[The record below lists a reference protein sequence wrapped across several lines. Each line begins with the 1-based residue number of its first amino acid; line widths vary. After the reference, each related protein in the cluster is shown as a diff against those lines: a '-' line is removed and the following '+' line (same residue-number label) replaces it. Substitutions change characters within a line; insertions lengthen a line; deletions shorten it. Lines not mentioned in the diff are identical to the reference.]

1 MSKRRELV
9 EQRRA
14 QERKQTLTILGVIV
28 VIAVLLIGGAI
39 ALSNRNAASSGGNS
53 NAVTASDHPTPANA
67 QANERAW
74 GPADAPVKIEEYLDY
89 QCPACGSYNRNYE
102 AGVIEAFA
110 NTGKVRYEVHSMSF
124 IGQESVDAAQAALCS
139 ADQNKFWQMHNSI
152 FNNQVGENQGAF
164 TKDRLKSIAAAAGLD
179 TNAFNTCLDSGK
191 YNDKV
196 SQERTDGE
204 NRGVNQTPTFFV
216 NGKMY
221 VGIQS
226 ATDFRRIINEVAPD
240 VKLGN

>member
-14 QERKQTLTILGVIV
+14 QERKQTLTILGVIA
-28 VIAVLLIGGAI
+28 VIAIVLIGGAVV
-39 ALSNRNAASSGGNS
+39 LSNRNSANATS
-53 NAVTASDHPTPANA
+53 NAITASTHPTPTNA

-102 AGVIEAFA
+102 EGVIEAFA
-110 NTGKVRYEVHSMSF
+110 KTGKVRYEVHSMSF
-124 IGQESVDAAQAALCS
+124 IGQESVDAAQAALC
-139 ADQNKFWQMHNSI
+139 AVDQNKFWEMHNSI
-152 FNNQVGENQGAF
+152 FANQNGENEGAF
-164 TKDRLKSIAAAAGLD
+164 AKDRLKSIAATAGLD
-179 TNAFNTCLDSGK
+179 ANTFNSCLDSNK
-191 YNDKV
+191 YSDKV
-196 SQERTDGE
+196 TQERTDGE

-221 VGIQS
+221 VGVQS
-226 ATDFRRIINEVAPD
+226 ATDFKRIIAEVAPS
-240 VKLGN
+240 VNLGN

>member
-14 QERKQTLTILGVIV
+14 QERKQTLIILGAIA
-28 VIAVLLIGGAI
+28 VIAIVLIGGAI
-39 ALSNRNAASSGGNS
+39 LLSNRNTASTTS
-53 NAVTASDHPTPANA
+53 NAITAATHPTPTNA
-67 QANERAW
+67 QPNDRAW

-124 IGQESVDAAQAALCS
+124 IGQESVDAAQAALC
-139 ADQNKFWQMHNSI
+139 ATDQDKFWQMHNTI
-152 FNNQVGENQGAF
+152 FNNQVGENEGAF
-164 TKDRLKSIAAAAGLD
+164 TKDRLKSIAATAGLD
-179 TNAFNTCLDSGK
+179 TNTFNTCLDSGK
-191 YNDKV
+191 YADKV
-196 SQERTDGE
+196 AQERTEGE

-226 ATDFRRIINEVAPD
+226 ATDFRRIIGEVAPD
-240 VKLGN
+240 VKLEN